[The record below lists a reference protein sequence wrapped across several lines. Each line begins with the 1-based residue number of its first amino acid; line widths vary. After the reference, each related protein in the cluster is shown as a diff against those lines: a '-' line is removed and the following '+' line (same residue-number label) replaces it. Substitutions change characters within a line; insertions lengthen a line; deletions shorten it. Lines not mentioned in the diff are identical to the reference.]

1 MPDAF
6 HARFPVSGYFF
17 RVDRNLLLIKRSEI
31 NGSEC
36 EATGVETFDQA
47 NYNSTREYNVALIT
61 LLT

>member
-6 HARFPVSGYFF
+6 HARFPVSGHFF
-17 RVDRNLLLIKRSEI
+17 RLGRNLLLIKRSEMDP
-31 NGSEC
+31 NV

-47 NYNSTREYNVALIT
+47 NYNSTQEYNVALIT